1 MKDIIKMSETIY
13 NSEYDR
19 IYDRILENKDNII
32 ELENIF
38 TELEERKDNI
48 DFRIRLQKILKFL
61 DEEYT
66 FNRIFYYIIKKLLYN
81 LNFDLIKKIL
91 LVYNLKLTDI
101 DKLINEIKV
110 QEDELSFKNFKHKKL
125 SDKQIIIIQFLENRK
140 IL

>member
-1 MKDIIKMSETIY
+1 MSETIY
-13 NSEYDR
+13 NLEYDR
-19 IYDRILENKDNII
+19 IYNRILENKDNIK

-38 TELEERKDNI
+38 IDLEERIDNI
-48 DFRIRLQKILKFL
+48 DFKIKLQKILKFL

-91 LVYNLKLTDI
+91 LVYNLKSTDI

-110 QEDELSFKNFKHKKL
+110 QEDELSFKNFKQKKL
-125 SDKQIIIIQFLENRK
+125 SDKQIIIIDFLSK
-140 IL
+140 LK